1 QSRVAST
8 SCYLVAAAAC
18 RPAAL
23 PGCRLLLQP
32 SKRLP
37 HCSRICFQRNL
48 ATGNSTATSAAA
60 GVLSETQ
67 LGVYLPA
74 PEGLVNAKIS
84 AGVDPSL
91 AELGLATSAWP
102 ADLVQRTLE
111 WLHCSAELPWWA
123 GITAF
128 VVSARILLFPV
139 MVMHRRNCNLYINA
153 LSSQQTQTATLL
165 QAVKAGRMEE
175 AEWLQKQLT
184 DQMHKQTLPLLKRV
198 MACPLLAFLPVFG
211 STFYA
216 LNRLS
221 TSGLPSLESGGAFW
235 FADLTLPDPYLGLP
249 VLSIAT
255 TYAMLLTGSEMP
267 QLNKLPGSK
276 FTKTLLFGLPLV
288 ALPLAMHFSAAVVY
302 FWSLNNVLS
311 LAQGTLLKRPGVAK
325 ALNIPQVNIGRAFSG
340 AGANPLAEF
349 REIFDA
355 KRGSEMPRVM
365 EEQMRNLRDQRQQQ
379 RQQQQQSSGVS
390 DRKESSGKN

>member
-23 PGCRLLLQP
+23 PGCRLLLQT

-48 ATGNSTATSAAA
+48 ATGNSTTTSAAA

-165 QAVKAGRMEE
+165 QAVKSGRMEE

-311 LAQGTLLKRPGVAK
+311 LAQGTLLKRPAVAK

-379 RQQQQQSSGVS
+379 QQQQQSSGVS